1 MAGHDETS
9 RALPSDQEIRQ
20 AVQIY
25 LQKAYEGAT
34 PSPAAHRLIPP
45 ETFVPEEWLMN
56 DSIERDPPN
65 APWAA
70 VRSFVLRLGNL
81 LYPHMKMRISRPPNH
96 SVYLFSVDSH
106 DAFLSAPAGS
116 PDFEPLE
123 ALKKANGA
131 VAAAILQAWEASG
144 LMTERAF
151 LRLKISQ
158 AAKKQG

>member
-1 MAGHDETS
+1 MAAVEETS
-9 RALPSDQEIRQ
+9 RKLPSDQEIRL
-20 AVQIY
+20 AVELY

-34 PSPAAHRLIPP
+34 PPAATQNLIPP
-45 ETFVPEEWLMN
+45 ESFVPEEWLMSDN
-56 DSIERDPPN
+56 IERDPPN

-123 ALKKANGA
+123 ALKRANSS
-131 VAAAILQAWEASG
+131 VAATILQAWEAAG

-151 LRLKISQ
+151 MRLKISQ
-158 AAKKQG
+158 ATKKQ